1 MKKVAVVSGGTSG
14 IGEAIVETLARA
26 GMHVEFCGRRADPV
40 SLHEGR
46 WRAEGLDVAGSVCD
60 VTNEEVVDQ
69 YVRDIVARCGR
80 INCLVNNAGT
90 SGGGP
95 FHELSTDVW
104 RHIMATNCDSV
115 FFMSRAV
122 LREGGILDHK
132 HGRIINIAS
141 TAGKQGIPLSAPYN
155 ASKHAVVGITR
166 SLALEYAKRNVTV
179 NAVCPGYVQTPM
191 ADTVIRRNAEISD
204 RTMEE
209 VRKEFEKKIPIGR
222 YSTPAEVASLVNY
235 LTSPEAAAITGQ
247 ALNVCGGLGRF

>member
-1 MKKVAVVSGGTSG
+1 MTKVAVVSGGTSG
-14 IGEAIVETLARA
+14 IGEAIVGTLARA
-26 GMHVEFCGRRADPV
+26 GMHVEFCGRCAESV
-40 SLHEGR
+40 SLHEQR
-46 WRAEGLDVAGSVCD
+46 WQTEGLAVTGSVCD
-60 VTNEEVVDQ
+60 VTNEEDVDQ
-69 YVRDIVARCGR
+69 YVRDIVTRRGK

-95 FHELSTDVW
+95 FHELSTDIW
-104 RHIMATNCDSV
+104 RHIMTTNCDSV

-122 LREGGILDHK
+122 LREGGILDHE

-155 ASKHAVVGITR
+155 ASKHAVIGITR
-166 SLALEYAKRNVTV
+166 SLALEYAKRNITV

-191 ADTVIRRNAEISD
+191 ADTVVRRHAEISG
-204 RTMEE
+204 RTIEE
-209 VRKEFEKKIPIGR
+209 VRSEFENKIPIGR

-235 LTSPEAAAITGQ
+235 LAGPDAAAITGQ